1 MCSLISVKSQG
12 PEFKFSRFILNEL
25 RYDGVMSDFARS
37 QKWLPLTALM
47 LAGTLFTVTVFL
59 GWLHYGSDIFLSLIE
74 SGLAY
79 CF

>member
-1 MCSLISVKSQG
+1 
-12 PEFKFSRFILNEL
+12 
-25 RYDGVMSDFARS
+25 MSDVARS

-47 LAGTLFTVTVFL
+47 LAGTLFTLAVFL
-59 GWLHYGSDIFLSLIE
+59 GWLRYGSDIFLTLIE

>member
-1 MCSLISVKSQG
+1 LISVKLQRR
-12 PEFKFSRFILNEL
+12 EFKFSRFIRTEL
-25 RYDGVMSDFARS
+25 RYHGVMSDFVRS

-47 LAGTLFTVTVFL
+47 LAGTLFTMAVFL
-59 GWLHYGSDIFLSLIE
+59 GWLHYGSEIFLSLIE

>member
-1 MCSLISVKSQG
+1 MISVKSQG
-12 PEFKFSRFILNEL
+12 PEFKFSRFILKEL
-25 RYDGVMSDFARS
+25 RYHGVMSDFARS